1 MFSTNELTKAMAEI
15 LEEKLRPLHEEIVN
29 LKESVALKSI
39 KNIDSEVS
47 TLRNEG
53 VCLKKRIDELE
64 KQQLRNNI
72 RLYNIP
78 EAPKLPKED
87 CDKKAIEILKTVIP
101 EFNNKTL
108 TKAFCL
114 GPFKDGQVRPI
125 VCCFHHF
132 KDKLAVVSNR
142 SKLQQQN
149 IFLSDD
155 FTKEDDDAR
164 ALLRP
169 SFTAAK
175 RMKFD
180 TKLQGNKVVKHI
192 VPVTSINYQNR

>member
-1 MFSTNELTKAMAEI
+1 
-15 LEEKLRPLHEEIVN
+15 
-29 LKESVALKSI
+29 
-39 KNIDSEVS
+39 
-47 TLRNEG
+47 
-53 VCLKKRIDELE
+53 
-64 KQQLRNNI
+64 
-72 RLYNIP
+72 
-78 EAPKLPKED
+78 
-87 CDKKAIEILKTVIP
+87 
-101 EFNNKTL
+101 
-108 TKAFCL
+108 
-114 GPFKDGQVRPI
+114 

-132 KDKLAVVSNR
+132 KDKLAVVSHR

-180 TKLQGNKVVKHI
+180 TKLQGNKLIISGKTYSASDLHKLPKHFY
-192 VPVTSINYQNR
+192 TTAAQHYSILHSE